1 MGTALKCALS
11 ALPRAAHLRA
21 PAIGLRGGYC
31 VQAVL
36 KSRNAFLT
44 EIISRV
50 SELGENYGVMIR
62 AEVYRFS
69 FPLLLLRPWD
79 PIVLNVLSF
88 LWVAEWQKV
97 GILLSGLSLIYS
109 SLL

>member
-1 MGTALKCALS
+1 MKCALS
-11 ALPRAAHLRA
+11 ALPRAAHLGS
-21 PAIGLRGGYC
+21 PAIGLWGGYC
-31 VQAVL
+31 VHAVL

-50 SELGENYGVMIR
+50 LELGGNYVVMIR
-62 AEVYRFS
+62 AEVYCFS
-69 FPLLLLRPWD
+69 FPLLLLRSWD

-88 LWVAEWQKV
+88 LWVPEWQKV
-97 GILLSGLSLIYS
+97 GVLLSELSLIYS